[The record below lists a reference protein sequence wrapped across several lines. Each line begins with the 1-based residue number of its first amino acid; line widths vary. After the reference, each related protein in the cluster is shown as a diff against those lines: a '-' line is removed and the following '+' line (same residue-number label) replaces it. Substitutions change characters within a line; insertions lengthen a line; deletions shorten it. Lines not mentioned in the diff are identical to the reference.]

1 MITAAAIIYIF
12 DNNRGYYLSLDDSTS
27 EESEWEY
34 EDEDWEDNQPMLI
47 PEILTMNSRYSKEK
61 LHDPYCQERCLNME
75 PNMDIWKQIHAWV
88 GKMVDS
94 KSTIGKNK

>member
-1 MITAAAIIYIF
+1 
-12 DNNRGYYLSLDDSTS
+12 
-27 EESEWEY
+27 
-34 EDEDWEDNQPMLI
+34 MLI

-94 KSTIGKNK
+94 KSTIGKNKYRGLP